1 LNEKYVRLGDDY
13 GRFGD
18 GMERSEAEIDRGREL
33 ERGRAKKIKVY
44 RRADIVMYVGQL
56 IGLSI
61 SRYFHGYLHTNFI

>member
-1 LNEKYVRLGDDY
+1 LNEKDVRLGDDY

-18 GMERSEAEIDRGREL
+18 GMERSEAEIDRGRER
-33 ERGRAKKIKVY
+33 ERGRAKKMKIY
-44 RRADIVMYVGQL
+44 RRADILRHVGQL